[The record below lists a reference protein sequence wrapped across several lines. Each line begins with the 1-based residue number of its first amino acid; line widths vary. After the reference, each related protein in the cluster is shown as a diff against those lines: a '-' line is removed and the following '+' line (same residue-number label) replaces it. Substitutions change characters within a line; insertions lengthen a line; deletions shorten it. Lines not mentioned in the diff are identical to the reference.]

1 MPELPEVETV
11 VRELAGC
18 LPGHR
23 IEGIQV
29 RHPDLLD
36 EPSGRFQKGLLRSTF
51 RSVRRRGK
59 NIVLELSPPQVLVVN
74 LGMTGRLLFFPGP
87 REDSLPA
94 QKVAPHQALEFRL
107 EPPGLL
113 RYVDPRRFGRLRRF
127 APVEWETESKRLGP
141 EPLDPGLAPSALLAS
156 LQRSRSPVRS
166 WLLDQTRIAGIGN
179 IYAAEALFRA
189 GIHPRRPAGSLG
201 DSEAESLLDSL
212 RSVLREAIR
221 ARGTTL
227 KDFRTASG
235 ELGEFGPSLLV
246 YAREGQPCVRCN
258 ALIRRT
264 VFGNRSAFFCPQ
276 CQPQP

>member
-1 MPELPEVETV
+1 V
-11 VRELAGC
+11 VRELAEC

-23 IEGIQV
+23 IEAIQV

-36 EPSGRFQKGLLRSTF
+36 EPSDHFQKGLLRSGF
-51 RSVRRRGK
+51 QSVRRRGK
-59 NIVLELSPPQVLVVN
+59 NIVLELSPPQILVVN

-87 REDSLPA
+87 PEGNLYPPKTA
-94 QKVAPHQALEFRL
+94 THQALEFRL
-107 EPPGLL
+107 DPPGLL
-113 RYVDPRRFGRLRRF
+113 RYVDPRRFGHLRRF
-127 APVEWETESKRLGP
+127 TPAEWETESKRLGP
-141 EPLDPGLAPSALLAS
+141 EPLDPGLTPSALGAS
-156 LQRSRSPVRS
+156 LQRSRSPIRS

-179 IYAAEALFRA
+179 IYAAEALFRS
-189 GIHPRRPAGSLG
+189 GIHPQRPAESLS
-201 DSEAESLLDSL
+201 DSEAVRLLDSL

-235 ELGEFGPSLLV
+235 DLGEFGPSLLV
-246 YAREGQPCVRCN
+246 YGREGQPCIRCN

-276 CQPQP
+276 CQPRP